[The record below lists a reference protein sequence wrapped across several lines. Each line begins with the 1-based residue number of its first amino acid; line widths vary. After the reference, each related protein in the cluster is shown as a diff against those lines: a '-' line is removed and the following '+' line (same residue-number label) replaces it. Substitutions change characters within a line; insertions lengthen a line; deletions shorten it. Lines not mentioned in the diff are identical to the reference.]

1 MKIDY
6 DGRTW
11 EWDVAEMDVA
21 QCEAVEK
28 YVGKG
33 LGEWA
38 NQLGAGSIKSIV
50 ALWWVIRRQAGENPG
65 PIGQPDPSFR
75 PVQLLMAFNAADA
88 AEAGAAAA
96 QPEPEPEPDPTPAGG
111 SPLYDATR
119 TTWGAGPGT
128 PYPRG

>member
-38 NQLGAGSIKSIV
+38 NQLNAGSIKSIV

-65 PIGQPDPSFR
+65 PIGAPDPSFR
-75 PVQLLMAFNAADA
+75 PVQLLMSFNAAEA
-88 AEAGAAAA
+88 AEAAQP

-119 TTWGAGPGT
+119 MTWAAGPET
-128 PYPRG
+128 PYLPG